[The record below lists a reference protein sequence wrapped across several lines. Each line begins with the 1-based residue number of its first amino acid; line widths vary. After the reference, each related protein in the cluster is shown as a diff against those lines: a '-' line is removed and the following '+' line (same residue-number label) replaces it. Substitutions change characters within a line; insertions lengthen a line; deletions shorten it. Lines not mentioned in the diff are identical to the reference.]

1 MGKTHINSEQ
11 IRVNATDRVLG
22 RLSAGA
28 GEAEEIAVT
37 AAARSLLDDND
48 IATMRT
54 TLGLG
59 TMALEAALSYL
70 LKAGGTMVGDIAM
83 GANKITGGNI
93 VMARPNFGVAYAKYD
108 FSVDGGAQT
117 AITPVINTAIPDN
130 ALLMGGIVGVVTG
143 VTSGGSAT
151 VAIGTS
157 AGSSATSLLAATA
170 KATLVADYKVTTVT
184 TFAAPIKMS
193 AAGNIIF
200 TVGTAALTAG
210 VIEVWVIYALAAG

>member
-59 TMALEAALSYL
+59 TMALEAASSYF
-70 LKAGGTMVGDIAM
+70 LKAEGT
-83 GANKITGGNI
+83 I
-93 VMARPNFGVAYAKYD
+93 V
-108 FSVDGGAQT
+108 
-117 AITPVINTAIPDN
+117 
-130 ALLMGGIVGVVTG
+130 
-143 VTSGGSAT
+143 
-151 VAIGTS
+151 
-157 AGSSATSLLAATA
+157 SSAAVL
-170 KATLVADYKVTTVT
+170 
-184 TFAAPIKMS
+184 
-193 AAGNIIF
+193 II
-200 TVGTAALTAG
+200 
-210 VIEVWVIYALAAG
+210 YQNCQ

>member
-1 MGKTHINSEQ
+1 
-11 IRVNATDRVLG
+11 
-22 RLSAGA
+22 
-28 GEAEEIAVT
+28 
-37 AAARSLLDDND
+37 
-48 IATMRT
+48 
-54 TLGLG
+54 
-59 TMALEAALSYL
+59 
-70 LKAGGTMVGDIAM
+70 
-83 GANKITGGNI
+83 
-93 VMARPNFGVAYAKYD
+93 MARPNFGVAYAKYD